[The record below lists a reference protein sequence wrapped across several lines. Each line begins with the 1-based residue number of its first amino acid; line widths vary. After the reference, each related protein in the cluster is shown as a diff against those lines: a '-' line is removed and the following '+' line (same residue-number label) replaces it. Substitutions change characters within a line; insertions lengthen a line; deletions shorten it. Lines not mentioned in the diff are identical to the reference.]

1 MIDFKNAIDIANKN
15 AQSLIGKLNNVELE
29 SAILSDNNHLY
40 EISLSY
46 ERQNNATDNQNLPN
60 GLAQLASVMSHR
72 RQYKTF
78 LVDSD
83 NGDFKGF
90 KNANN
95 HEFSS

>member
-15 AQSLIGKLNNVELE
+15 AQSLIGELENIELE

-46 ERQNNATDNQNLPN
+46 ERHHNEIDNKNLPS
-60 GLAQLASVMSHR
+60 GLAQLAQVMSHR
-72 RQYKTF
+72 RHYKTF

-90 KNANN
+90 KNTN
-95 HEFSS
+95 HHECA